1 MTETLERLR
10 AALADR
16 YRIEN
21 EIGAGGMATVY
32 LAHDL
37 RHHRRV
43 AVKVLRQELAATLGP
58 DRFLNEIRIAA
69 NLTHPHILPVH
80 DSGEADGFLY
90 YVMPYVAGE
99 SLREMLSRQ
108 GELPIADAARL
119 LRDIVD
125 ALSHAHAQGVVHR
138 DIKPDNILHSGR
150 HALVMDFGVAKA
162 VSEATGRHTLTTA
175 GVALGTP
182 HYMAPEQASAEPQ
195 IDHRAD
201 IYAVGAMA
209 YELLT
214 GRPPFSGT
222 TSQQILAA
230 HVLEAPAPV
239 TARRTSVP
247 PAFAEIV
254 MKCLEKKA
262 ADRWQRA
269 EDLIPLFEALATPSG
284 GMTPTQ
290 TAPTQAKGLDSRIV
304 SVGSAVAIV
313 LLILAWLFFWPSSQ
327 SPRVVV
333 GQASQVTRAL
343 GLELDP
349 ALSPDGRTVA
359 YASGPIG
366 QMHIYIRQLA
376 GGGSIGLT
384 EGHPG
389 DHRVPHWSPD
399 ASQILYQAD
408 GSIYTVPTFGGTPR
422 RVADP
427 SMVSSFTGF
436 KTGYLDNPTW
446 SPDGTQVAFVW
457 QGSHPDLSNQ
467 GRGTII
473 FAMEVS
479 GARLR
484 KLADVVEAHSLRWSP
499 DGTKLA
505 YVSGA
510 SLFVFGHGALGN
522 VDPSSIEILSVD
534 GGEHVVVSPH
544 EFLNLSPV
552 WTATGED
559 LLFISDRGGSR
570 DIYQVSLDGSGRPR
584 GEPARVTTG
593 LNAHSIDL
601 SADGAHLAY
610 SVFSHIAN
618 IWSLDIPSDQ
628 VSISR
633 ARPITNE
640 SQVVEALH
648 VSADGP
654 WIAYD
659 SNREGNQD
667 IYKIPRDGGD
677 PQRLT
682 SDPSDDYVPAWSPDG
697 TELAFYSLRTGNRDI
712 YVMGSDGGQPRQITN
727 DPAQDRG
734 PSWSPAGNA
743 LVFSSD
749 RTGRPELYIVRREQ
763 AGGEWGAAEPL
774 TTDGGFWPKWSR
786 VRDEILFYSD
796 PLGAIQAISPSG
808 GAARTLARGQ
818 DLGLALNFAAWSRDG
833 STVFFSGYSPD
844 ETLSVWAVPAT
855 AGRARQ
861 VVVFDDPTKRFTRG
875 EFALDDTRIY
885 FSIQQFEGDVWVMEL
900 VSNP

>member
-10 AALADR
+10 AALSDR
-16 YRIEN
+16 YRIES

-32 LAHDL
+32 LAQDL

-58 DRFLNEIRIAA
+58 ERFLNEIRIAA

-80 DSGEADGFLY
+80 DSGEVDGFLY
-90 YVMPYVAGE
+90 YVMPYVEGE
-99 SLREMLSRQ
+99 SLREMLTRQ

-119 LRDIVD
+119 LRDVVD
-125 ALSHAHAQGVVHR
+125 ALAHAHSQGVVHR

-254 MKCLEKKA
+254 MKCLEKKP
-262 ADRWQRA
+262 ADRWQRV

-290 TAPTQAKGLDSRIV
+290 TVPTQAKGLDKRVI
-304 SVGSAVAIV
+304 GLGAAGAVV
-313 LLILAWLFFWPSSQ
+313 LAVLAFVFLKPT
-327 SPRVVV
+327 RVPETIVV
-333 GQASQVTRAL
+333 GQATQVTRAL

-349 ALSPDGRTVA
+349 AFSPDGRTVA

-376 GGGSIGLT
+376 GGGSIALT
-384 EGHPG
+384 EGLPG
-389 DHRVPHWSPD
+389 DHRLPHWSPD

-408 GSIYTVPTFGGTPR
+408 GSIYVVPTFGGTPR

-427 SMVSSFTGF
+427 STVSAFTGVQN
-436 KTGYLDNPTW
+436 GYLDNPAW
-446 SPDGTQVAFVW
+446 SPDGTEVAFVW
-457 QGSHPDLSNQ
+457 QVSHPDLSNQ
-467 GRGTII
+467 GRGSTI
-473 FAMEVS
+473 FVMEPS

-484 KLADVVEAHSLRWSP
+484 KLADVVEAHSLRWAPNGS
-499 DGTKLA
+499 KLA

-510 SLFVFGHGALGN
+510 SLFVFGRGALGN
-522 VDPSSIEILSVD
+522 VDPSSIEVLSLD
-534 GGEHVVVSPH
+534 GGEQITVTPR

-552 WTATGED
+552 WTPAGENI
-559 LLFISDRGGSR
+559 LFISDRAGSR
-570 DIYQVSLDGSGRPR
+570 DVYQVALDGSGQPR
-584 GEPARVTTG
+584 GEPVRITTG
-593 LNAHSIDL
+593 LNAHSVDL
-601 SADGAHLAY
+601 SVDAAQLVY

-618 IWSLDIPSDQ
+618 IWSLDIPSEQ
-628 VSISR
+628 VSIAR

-640 SQVVEALH
+640 SQVVEAFD
-648 VSADGP
+648 VSADGQ

-667 IYKIPRDGGD
+667 IFKIPRDGGD

-682 SDPSDDYVPAWSPDG
+682 SHPSDDYVPSWSPDG
-697 TELAFYSLRTGNRDI
+697 KELAFYSLRNGNRDI
-712 YVMGSDGGQPRQITN
+712 YVMGSDGGQLRQITS
-727 DPAQDRG
+727 DSAQDRA
-734 PSWSPAGNA
+734 PVWSPDGNA

-749 RTGRPELYIVRREQ
+749 RTGRPELYIIRRQ
-763 AGGEWGAAEPL
+763 QRGGEWGTAEPL
-774 TTDGGFWPKWSR
+774 TTEGGFWPRWSWIT
-786 VRDEILFYSD
+786 DEILYYSD
-796 PLGAIQAISPSG
+796 PLEAIQVVSPSG
-808 GAARTLARGQ
+808 GTSRTLIRGQ
-818 DLGLALNFAAWSRDG
+818 DLDLTLSFAEWSRDG
-833 STVFFSGYSPD
+833 STAFFSGYSAD
-844 ETLSVWAVPAT
+844 ETLSVWAVPA
-855 AGRARQ
+855 AGGRSRQ
-861 VVVFDDPTKRFTRG
+861 LVTFNDPTKRFARAA
-875 EFALDDTRIY
+875 FALDQARIY
-885 FSIQQFEGDVWVMEL
+885 FSIQQFESDVWVMKL
-900 VSNP
+900 VANE